1 MSFQYSL
8 CNEIFQLPIEQTIR
22 RVAALGYDGIE
33 IAPFTIADSVDDIP
47 SRRRKEI
54 LRAAE
59 DAGIEVVGLHWL
71 LASPRGLHIT
81 TPERAVRQ
89 RTVRYLQSV
98 IHFCADL
105 GGKVLV
111 FGSPEQRNVLPGDD
125 HSSATSRLAEG
136 VREVTEVCAERNV
149 LLLLEPLNPIE
160 TNILQTV
167 EEARALA
174 DQISHPQVGYILDCK
189 AMSGMPKG
197 IIGTIEEHGKT
208 AGYFHA
214 NEPNGL
220 APGMGDLDFR
230 PILSA
235 LKESGYNGWI
245 STEPFNYEP
254 DPTTVART
262 ALETLRRASEH
273 A

>member
-1 MSFQYSL
+1 MPFQYSL
-8 CNEIFQLPIEQTIR
+8 CNEVFRLPIEQTIR
-22 RVAALGYDGIE
+22 HVAELGFDGIE
-33 IAPFTIADSVDDIP
+33 IAPFTIANSVDDIP
-47 SRRRKEI
+47 SRRREEI
-54 LRAAE
+54 RRSAE
-59 DAGIEVVGLHWL
+59 DAGIEVTGLHWL
-71 LASPRGLHIT
+71 LASPKGLHVT
-81 TPERAVRQ
+81 TPDRAVRQ

-98 IHFCADL
+98 VHFCADL

-111 FGSPEQRNVLPGDD
+111 FGSPDQRNVVPGDD
-125 HSSATSRLAEG
+125 HSAATSRFAQA
-136 VREVTEVCAERNV
+136 VREVAGVCAERDV
-149 LLLLEPLNPIE
+149 QLLLEPLNPIE

-174 DQISHPQVGYILDCK
+174 DRISHPQIGYILDCK

-197 IIGTIEEHGKT
+197 ILGTIEEHGKA

-214 NEPNGL
+214 NEPGGL

-235 LKESGYNGWI
+235 LRKSGYDGWI

-254 DPTTVART
+254 DPHTVART
-262 ALETLRRASEH
+262 ALETLRRAAEQG
-273 A
+273 